1 MRIAP
6 LEAGLGDFVPERA
19 PSPVPAA
26 LIGPNAITQ
35 LATAMDWLHGRVI
48 TRSVFTRAGQA
59 HHLEHPPAAMVH
71 ESDVIALH
79 QAGRWL
85 LGETAFMA
93 VAGLAGSLTGDYILG
108 NRIPVAARSI
118 LPRLPDFIASRM
130 LARAIAN
137 HAWTFVGSGRFG
149 CQVTREGV
157 LFTIE
162 DSPLIRELSSPM
174 PCCHYY
180 TATFERLF
188 RALVS
193 SRVQV
198 SETRCAAAGAPDC
211 RFLVT

>member
-1 MRIAP
+1 MEVRP
-6 LEAGLGDFVPERA
+6 GEAAPER
-19 PSPVPAA
+19 PPPPVPAA

-35 LATAMDWLHGRVI
+35 LATAIDRLHGRVI

-59 HHLEHPPAAMVH
+59 HHLEHPPAAMVD
-71 ESDVIALH
+71 ESDVMALH

-108 NRIPVAARSI
+108 NRIPVAARRV
-118 LPRLPDFIASRM
+118 LPRLPDFIASRV
-130 LARAIAN
+130 LARAIVN
-137 HAWTFVGSGRFG
+137 HAWTFAGSGRFG
-149 CQVTREGV
+149 CQFTREGV

-162 DSPLIRELSSPM
+162 DSPLTRELSSAM

-188 RALVS
+188 RALVG

-198 SETRCAAAGAPDC
+198 SEIRCAAAGAPDC

>member
-1 MRIAP
+1 LQAR
-6 LEAGLGDFVPERA
+6 LGDSA
-19 PSPVPAA
+19 PDIPPPLVSAA

-35 LATAMDWLHGRVI
+35 LATAIDRLHGRAI

-59 HHLEHPPAAMVH
+59 HHLEHPPAAMVD
-71 ESDVIALH
+71 ESDVISLH
-79 QAGRWL
+79 QSGRWL

-93 VAGLAGSLTGDYILG
+93 VAGLAGSLTGDYILA
-108 NRIPVAARSI
+108 NRIPVAARKV
-118 LPRLPDFIASRM
+118 LPRLPDFIASRV
-130 LARAIAN
+130 LARAIVN
-137 HAWTFVGSGRFG
+137 HAWTFAGSGRFG
-149 CQVTREGV
+149 CQFTREGV

-162 DSPLIRELSSPM
+162 DSPLTRDMSSAM